1 MNIWKHLIRTGA
13 AAAAVLA
20 LTPAALAAGEGAVYI
35 PRSIPAA
42 VVTPAAP
49 AEEDWQLMLVNPWN
63 TLPEDYAVELATLAN
78 GLQVDARIYDA
89 LDAMLTD
96 CRAAGLSPIVCSA
109 YRTEATQTRLYNNK
123 VARVRASGVPED
135 QVEAEAARWV
145 APPGTSEHQTGLAL
159 DIVAA
164 SYQILDE
171 KQEDTAEQKWLREN
185 SWKYGFILRY
195 PEEKSEITGIGYEP
209 WHYRY
214 VGRAVAWEMYST
226 GVCLEEFLQ
235 GTRPVAVTELVPA
248 QSAALDPGSAE
259 CVRPPEKAAEQ
270 SPQPAAGQ
278 QAAGQQAAGQLEDGS
293 ENGAAAAAGSAGQ
306 QVCRRLSLRLW
317 RG

>member
-145 APPGTSEHQTGLAL
+145 AKPGTSEHQTGLAL

-171 KQEDTAEQKWLREN
+171 KQEDTAEQKWLMEN

-214 VGRAVAWEMYST
+214 VGRAAAWEMYST

-259 CVRPPEKAAEQ
+259 CVRPPEKATEQ

-278 QAAGQQAAGQLEDGS
+278 QAAGPLEDGS
-293 ENGAAAAAGSAGQ
+293 GNGAAAAAGSAGQ

>member
-171 KQEDTAEQKWLREN
+171 KQEDTAEQQWLMEN

-214 VGRAVAWEMYST
+214 VGRAAAWEMYST

-278 QAAGQQAAGQLEDGS
+278 QAAGQLEDGS
-293 ENGAAAAAGSAGQ
+293 GNGAAAAAGSAGQ

>member
-35 PRSIPAA
+35 HRSIPAA

-96 CRAAGLSPIVCSA
+96 CRVAGLSPIVCSA

-171 KQEDTAEQKWLREN
+171 KQEDTAEQKWLMEN

-214 VGRAVAWEMYST
+214 VGRAAAWEMYST

-278 QAAGQQAAGQLEDGS
+278 QAAGPLEDGS
-293 ENGAAAAAGSAGQ
+293 GNGAAAAAGSAGQ